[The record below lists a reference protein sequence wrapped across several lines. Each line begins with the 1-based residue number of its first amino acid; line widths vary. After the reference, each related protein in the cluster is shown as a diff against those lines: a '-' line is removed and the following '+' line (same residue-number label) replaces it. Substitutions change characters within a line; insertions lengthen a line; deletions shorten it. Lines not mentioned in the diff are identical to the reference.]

1 VTDRLLL
8 SNAQLVDLD
17 PPGVTAGHLW
27 VEDGRIV
34 ERLYFTVLPGPV
46 PSVAP
51 GEVVVD
57 LEGDLLMP
65 GMVNAHTHLYSAL
78 VPGMVV
84 PPVED
89 FQQALEQLWW
99 VVDRC
104 HDEETIAASALAG
117 AVEAIRC
124 GTTTLVDHHASP
136 DWLDGSLDALFEGAD
151 PTGIRLVSG
160 YEITDRN
167 GNGEG
172 ARSLAEN
179 LRAQGVHASETRAV
193 LTALHASFTIDD
205 LTLAAVAS
213 TEGPI
218 HIHVAEGRVDVQ
230 DAQQRGHAGVIDRL
244 EAFGL
249 LRQGSVLAH
258 GVHLD
263 DDEVRRVKDAGCFLV
278 HNPSSNRNN
287 RVGHAAPERFGDAL
301 ALGTDGIGSDMWGAM
316 RDAFLAAREHNGQV
330 DPLQAMV
337 GGHRLASG
345 LLGVPLG
352 RLQPGHAADL
362 VRVRAPV
369 RGPVESSSLFGHLLF
384 GLGPADV
391 RDVWI
396 AGQLVLDRGEV
407 VGLSASARRGVAQQA
422 ERLWSR
428 FAERSRP

>member
-17 PPGVTAGHLW
+17 PPGVTAGHLR

-34 ERLYFTVLPGPV
+34 ERLEGPT
-46 PSVAP
+46 PLAAP
-51 GEVVVD
+51 GEVAVD
-57 LEGDLLMP
+57 LEGDLLLP
-65 GMVNAHTHLYSAL
+65 GMVNSHTHLYSAL
-78 VPGMVV
+78 VPGMAV

-89 FQQALEQLWW
+89 FQQALAQLWW

-136 DWLDGSLDALFEGAD
+136 DCIDGSLDALFEGAE
-151 PTGIRLVSG
+151 PVGVRLVSG

-179 LRAQGVHASETRAV
+179 LRARADHSSESRAV
-193 LTALHASFTIDD
+193 LTALHASFTIEDE
-205 LTLAAVAS
+205 TLAAVAS

-230 DAQQRGHAGVIDRL
+230 DAQTRGHAGVIERL
-244 EAFGL
+244 DSFGL
-249 LRQGSVLAH
+249 LREGSVLAH
-258 GVHLD
+258 GVHLED
-263 DDEVRRVKDAGCFLV
+263 DAVARARDAGCFLV

-287 RVGHAAPERFGDAL
+287 RVGHAAPERFGEAL

-330 DPLQAMV
+330 DPLKAMV
-337 GGHRLASG
+337 GGHRLASD
-345 LLGVPLG
+345 LLRVPLG
-352 RLQPGHAADL
+352 RLQAGQAADL

-369 RGPVESSSLFGHLLF
+369 RGPVDSSSLFGHLLF

-396 AGQLVLDRGEV
+396 AGLLVLDRGEV
-407 VGLSASARRGVAQQA
+407 VGLTDAARRGVAHQA
-422 ERLWSR
+422 QRLWNR
-428 FAERSRP
+428 FTERSRP

>member
-1 VTDRLLL
+1 VSDRLLL
-8 SNAQLVDLD
+8 TNAQLVDLD
-17 PPGVTAGHLW
+17 PPGATEGHLR

-34 ERLYFTVLPGPV
+34 ERLAGPA
-46 PSVAP
+46 PSASP
-51 GEVVVD
+51 GEEVVD
-57 LEGDLLMP
+57 LEGDLLLP
-65 GMVNAHTHLYSAL
+65 GLVNSHTHLYSAL
-78 VPGMVV
+78 VPGMAV

-89 FQQALEQLWW
+89 FQQALQQLWW

-104 HDEETIAASALAG
+104 HDQETIAASATAG

-136 DWLDGSLDALFEGAD
+136 EAIEGSLDVLFGGAE
-151 PTGIRLVSG
+151 PVGVRLVTG

-167 GNGEG
+167 GHGEG
-172 ARSLAEN
+172 ARSLGEN
-179 LRAQGVHASETRAV
+179 LRAKGAHASRTRAV
-193 LTALHASFTIDD
+193 LTALHASFTLNDE
-205 LTLAAVAS
+205 TLAAVAA

-218 HIHVAEGRVDVQ
+218 HIHVAEGQVDVQ
-230 DAQQRGHAGVIDRL
+230 DAQDRGHAGVLERL

-249 LRQGSVLAH
+249 LREGSVLAH

-263 DDEVRRVKDAGCFLV
+263 DDAVGRARAAGCFLV

-316 RDAFLAAREHNGQV
+316 RDAFLAARERGGQV
-330 DPLQAMV
+330 DPLAAMV
-337 GGHRLASG
+337 GGHRLASN

-352 RLQPGHAADL
+352 KLAPGFAADL

-369 RGPVESSSLFGHLLF
+369 RGPVETGSLFGHLLF

-396 AGQLVLDRGEV
+396 GGRMVLDNGDV
-407 VGLSASARRGVAQQA
+407 VGLSATTRRDVTHQAQ
-422 ERLWSR
+422 RLWSR
-428 FAERSRP
+428 FARRSRS